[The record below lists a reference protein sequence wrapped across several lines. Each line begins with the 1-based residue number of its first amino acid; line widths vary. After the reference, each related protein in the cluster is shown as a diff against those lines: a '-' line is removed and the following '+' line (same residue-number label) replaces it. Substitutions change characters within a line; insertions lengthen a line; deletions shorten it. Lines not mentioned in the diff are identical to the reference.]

1 MFIIAAIFMI
11 LGFVLLRNL
20 LSLPEITQEK
30 VYQDTSYLDK
40 NMKNLERE
48 YAYLAGAASM
58 QRNANLSGNQYFHSF
73 TQLVRS
79 EFDARILYVYIFSN
93 GTSGNVSVTIG
104 NFMKNNMSGMLNVTS
119 ATPTGRTFT
128 LNDTHNVTLE
138 FNLTSGWINAT
149 LNYTMQ
155 NSETVE
161 RLYFNASTRN
171 YVLGFAD
178 MTLQERGFMVR
189 SKSVYNRTWTIS

>member
-1 MFIIAAIFMI
+1 MFFFPKQNDASASYARLFSFQEERLKGQMFIIAAIFMI

-48 YAYLAGAASM
+48 YAYLAGTASM

-104 NFMKNNMSGMLNVTS
+104 N
-119 ATPTGRTFT
+119 
-128 LNDTHNVTLE
+128 
-138 FNLTSGWINAT
+138 
-149 LNYTMQ
+149 
-155 NSETVE
+155 
-161 RLYFNASTRN
+161 
-171 YVLGFAD
+171 
-178 MTLQERGFMVR
+178 R
-189 SKSVYNRTWTIS
+189 S

>member
-40 NMKNLERE
+40 NLRNLERE
-48 YAYLAGAASM
+48 YGYLAGTASM